1 MTKSRRKRA
10 IYPDWDRHRLIRLFS
25 LWLLVLVIPLGPA
38 RAGEVTVRVGVYDN
52 APIVFPDGSGGYRG
66 LAVEMLQDIASREDW
81 KLEYVGIILGYA
93 EMVRDDVPPG
103 STMVDDLDKV
113 IAAGNR
119 AKELVQQILVFS
131 RQETVERF
139 PLRLQ
144 PLVKE
149 GLKMLRASIP
159 TTIDIQDDIDFRCG
173 FARISPLS
181 SAPVIVT

>member
-81 KLEYVGIILGYA
+81 KLEYVGGSLA
-93 EMVRDDVPPG
+93 ECLERLERG
-103 STMVDDLDKV
+103 DLDLQV
-113 IAAGNR
+113 YIAYSIG
-119 AKELVQQILVFS
+119 
-131 RQETVERF
+131 
-139 PLRLQ
+139 PL
-144 PLVKE
+144 
-149 GLKMLRASIP
+149 G
-159 TTIDIQDDIDFRCG
+159 
-173 FARISPLS
+173 
-181 SAPVIVT
+181 